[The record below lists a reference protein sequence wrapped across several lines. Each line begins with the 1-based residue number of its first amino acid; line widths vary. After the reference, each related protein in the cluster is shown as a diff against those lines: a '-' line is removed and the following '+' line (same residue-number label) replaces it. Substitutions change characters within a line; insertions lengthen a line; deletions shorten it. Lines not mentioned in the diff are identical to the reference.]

1 MLVSRAGATQLA
13 QPLPDPWLSVSE
25 VADCWYGFRD
35 RKVLSPDPD
44 PRQNDDRERAM
55 AGPLRVEHAQV
66 PSVSDLAGLA
76 TDAELRYSTDAESGI
91 ARRRAGRGFHYV
103 DPGGAA
109 IRDAATIARIRALA
123 IPPAWNDVWICR
135 DAQGHLQAAGR
146 DARGRK
152 QSRYHPAWRAQRDE
166 SKFGRMAAFG
176 RALPRVRRRVG
187 QDLAHPPLSKDKVLA
202 AIVWLLEATSMRI
215 GSEAYARVNGSFGLT
230 TLRNRHV
237 TVSGIA
243 LRFRFR
249 GKGGTVHEVGIRDR
263 RLARVVARCEAL
275 PGQELFQYLDE
286 NGEPRRI
293 ESADVNAYLQDAA
306 GIPIT
311 AKDFRTWTGT
321 LIAFHELRSRPAPL
335 AAGVRPRTVVKRS
348 VEAVAE
354 VLGNTPAVSRQSY
367 IAPMVVEA
375 YLAGSLPPRRV
386 PRGEPGPDTVR
397 TIGRREEL
405 ALVRFLE
412 RGRSLDNMK

>member
-1 MLVSRAGATQLA
+1 L
-13 QPLPDPWLSVSE
+13 
-25 VADCWYGFRD
+25 
-35 RKVLSPDPD
+35 
-44 PRQNDDRERAM
+44 NDDQERAM
-55 AGPLRVEHAQV
+55 AGALQVGRARVHSA
-66 PSVSDLAGLA
+66 PDLAGLA
-76 TDAELRYSTDAESGI
+76 ADAELRYSTDAEPGI

-103 DPGGAA
+103 GSDGTS

-123 IPPAWNDVWICR
+123 IPPAWDDVWICC
-135 DAQGHLQAAGR
+135 DARGHLQAVGR
-146 DARGRK
+146 DARRRK

-166 SKFGRMAAFG
+166 SKFGRLAAFG

-187 QDLAHPPLSKDKVLA
+187 QDLAPPALSKDKVLA
-202 AIVWLLEATSMRI
+202 MIVWLLEATSIRI
-215 GSEAYARVNGSFGLT
+215 GNEAYARVNGSFGLT

-237 TVSGIA
+237 TVSGTA

-249 GKGGTVHEVGIRDR
+249 GKGGTVHEVGVRDR
-263 RLARVVARCEAL
+263 RLARIVTRCEAL

-286 NGEPRRI
+286 DGQPRRI

-321 LIAFHELRSRPAPL
+321 LIAFHELRSRPTPL
-335 AAGVRPRTVVKRS
+335 VAGVQPRAVVKHS
-348 VEAVAE
+348 METVAG

-367 IAPMVVEA
+367 IAPDVVEA
-375 YLAGSLPPRRV
+375 FLAGLLPASRPRR
-386 PRGEPGPDTVR
+386 GELGPEAVR
-397 TIGRREEL
+397 AMDRREEL

-412 RGRSLDNMK
+412 RPRAPDRVK

>member
-1 MLVSRAGATQLA
+1 MGHAEFQRIGQELERQSRGRCGMTSAMAR
-13 QPLPDPWLSVSE
+13 SS
-25 VADCWYGFRD
+25 R
-35 RKVLSPDPD
+35 PDPD
-44 PRQNDDRERAM
+44 PTLDKDRERTM
-55 AGPLRVEHAQV
+55 AGPRRRRAGEHSV
-66 PSVSDLAGLA
+66 PDRGELPVD
-76 TDAELRYSTDAESGI
+76 DDLRYSTDAEPGI
-91 ARRRAGRGFHYV
+91 VRRRAGRGFHYLGP
-103 DPGGAA
+103 DGAS
-109 IRDAATIARIRALA
+109 IRDAAMRARIRALA

-135 DAQGHLQAAGR
+135 DARGHLQAMGR

-152 QSRYHPAWRAQRDE
+152 QPRYHPAWRAQRDE

-176 RALPRVRRRVG
+176 RALPRVRRRVR
-187 QDLAHPPLSKDKVLA
+187 QDLALPALSKDKVLA
-202 AIVWLLEATSMRI
+202 TIVRLLETTSMRI

-237 TVSGIA
+237 TVSSVA

-249 GKGGTVHEVGIRDR
+249 GKGGKVHVVGVRDR
-263 RLARVVARCEAL
+263 RLARIVARCEAL

-286 NGEPRRI
+286 DGEPRPI

-321 LIAFHELRSRPAPL
+321 LIAFHELRSGPAPV
-335 AAGVRPRTVVKRS
+335 AAGVRPRMVVKLS
-348 VEAVAE
+348 AETVAE

-367 IAPMVVEA
+367 IAPMVVES
-375 YLAGSLPPRRV
+375 YLAGSLPPGRVRR
-386 PRGEPGPDTVR
+386 GDPGKQTARPV
-397 TIGRREEL
+397 GRREEL

-412 RGRSLDNMK
+412 RGRILEQVERV

>member
-1 MLVSRAGATQLA
+1 MHNVPNLGE
-13 QPLPDPWLSVSE
+13 LPAV
-25 VADCWYGFRD
+25 G
-35 RKVLSPDPD
+35 
-44 PRQNDDRERAM
+44 
-55 AGPLRVEHAQV
+55 
-66 PSVSDLAGLA
+66 GLA
-76 TDAELRYSTDAESGI
+76 ADAELRYSTDAEPGVV
-91 ARRRAGRGFHYV
+91 RRRVGRGFQYRGP
-103 DPGGAA
+103 DGAS
-109 IRDAATIARIRALA
+109 IRDAATLARIRALA
-123 IPPAWNDVWICR
+123 VPPAWSEVWICR
-135 DAQGHLQAAGR
+135 DTRGHLQAVGR

-152 QSRYHPAWRAQRDE
+152 QSRYHPTWRAQRDE

-237 TVSGIA
+237 TVSGTA

-293 ESADVNAYLQDAA
+293 ESADVNAYLQRAA

-321 LIAFHELRSRPAPL
+321 LLAFRELRSRPAPSM
-335 AAGVRPRTVVKRS
+335 AGVRPRTVVRQS
-348 VEAVAE
+348 AETVAD

-367 IAPMVVEA
+367 IAPVVVEA
-375 YLAGSLPPRRV
+375 FLAGSLPVSRPR
-386 PRGEPGPDTVR
+386 RGEPGQDEVGPVD
-397 TIGRREEL
+397 RREEL

-412 RGRSLDNMK
+412 RS